1 MLLIKAQGGCTV
13 HGYTWEN
20 DGDAVEVPDD
30 LAMELLYM
38 KGADYSVPDDA
49 DLPAG
54 LADAPRTRRK
64 GGRKAV
70 TEPAPDPA
78 AAVTE
83 PAAAGEPVTEG
94 SAGPGQ

>member
-13 HGYTWEN
+13 AGFTWEN

-38 KGADYSVPDDA
+38 KGADYSVPDDEQ
-49 DLPAG
+49 LPPE
-54 LADAPRTRRK
+54 LSDAPRAKRKSRR
-64 GGRKAV
+64 AV

-83 PAAAGEPVTEG
+83 PAPDGDEVTEPAGE
-94 SAGPGQ
+94 